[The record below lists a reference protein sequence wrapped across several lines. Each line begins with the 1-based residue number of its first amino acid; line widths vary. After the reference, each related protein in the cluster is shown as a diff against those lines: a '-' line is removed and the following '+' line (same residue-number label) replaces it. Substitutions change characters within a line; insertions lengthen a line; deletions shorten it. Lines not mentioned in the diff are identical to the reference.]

1 MDVYQ
6 IVTDRIMTA
15 LEMEEIPWQRPW
27 CSVNG
32 GAYNRVSGKRYSLIN
47 QMLLT
52 HTGEYATFKQWT
64 ELGGKVRKGEKG
76 EMVVF
81 FKWPD
86 QDQKE
91 QTEDNKEEIQE
102 DDRSRRP
109 VLKYYKVFHISQ
121 VEGVEPLESKM
132 PVYSSDPISIGEE
145 VFWNYV
151 RREGIR
157 VELEPSNEAYYSP
170 SRDLIHLP
178 ELSQYQYPA
187 EFYSTAFHEAAHS
200 TGHEIR
206 LARAGLKKAS
216 FGSEIYSKEEL
227 TVEITAAVLMNTLG
241 IENDHSIQNSSAYI
255 RGWLKALQN
264 NDRRLIVQAAS
275 QAEKATNY
283 ILGKQ
288 NTQMLMV

>member
-1 MDVYQ
+1 MPDVYQ
-6 IVTDRIMTA
+6 IVTDRVMAA
-15 LEMEEIPWQRPW
+15 LEMEEVPWQRPW
-27 CSVNG
+27 CCFNG
-32 GAYNRVSGKRYSLIN
+32 GAYNRVSGKHYSLIN

-86 QDQKE
+86 QKE
-91 QTEDNKEEIQE
+91 DSQTEDNKEETQE
-102 DDRSRRP
+102 YDRSRKP
-109 VLKYYKVFHISQ
+109 VLRYYKVFHISQ
-121 VEGVEPLESKM
+121 VEGVEPLESKV
-132 PVYSSDPISIGEE
+132 PVYSSDPISIGER

-170 SRDLIHLP
+170 TRDLIHLP

-200 TGHEIR
+200 TGHESR
-206 LARAGLKKAS
+206 LNRVGLKKAA
-216 FGSEIYSKEEL
+216 FGSELYSKEEL
-227 TVEITAAVLMNTLG
+227 TAELVSCMLLNTLH
-241 IENDHSIQNSSAYI
+241 IENDHSVTNSTAYI
-255 RGWLKALQN
+255 RGWLKALR
-264 NDRRLIVQAAS
+264 NDRRLIVQAAG
-275 QAEKATNY
+275 QAEKAVSL
-283 ILGKQ
+283 IL
-288 NTQMLMV
+288 NM

>member
-1 MDVYQ
+1 MPDVYQ

-32 GAYNRVSGKRYSLIN
+32 GAFNRISGKRYSLIN
-47 QMLLT
+47 QMLLS
-52 HTGEYATFKQWT
+52 HTGEYATFRQWT

-86 QDQKE
+86 QKEDQA
-91 QTEDNKEEIQE
+91 EDNKEETQTE
-102 DDRSRRP
+102 DRSRRP
-109 VLKYYKVFHISQ
+109 VLRYYKVFHISQ
-121 VEGVEPLESKM
+121 VYGVEPLERKV

-157 VELEPSNEAYYSP
+157 VELESSNEAYYSP
-170 SRDLIHLP
+170 TRDLIHLP
-178 ELSQYQYPA
+178 ELSQYQYPS
-187 EFYSTAFHEAAHS
+187 EFISTAFHEAAHS
-200 TGHEIR
+200 TGNEVR
-206 LARAGLKKAS
+206 LNRAGLKKAA
-216 FGSEIYSKEEL
+216 FGSEIYAKEEL
-227 TVEITAAVLMNTLG
+227 TAEISACVLTSTLG
-241 IENDHSIQNSSAYI
+241 IETDHSVQNSSAYI

-264 NDRRLIVQAAS
+264 DRRLIVQAAG
-275 QAEKATNY
+275 QAEKVVSF
-283 ILGKQ
+283 IL
-288 NTQMLMV
+288 NM

>member
-32 GAYNRVSGKRYSLIN
+32 GAFNRVSGKRYSLIN
-47 QMLLT
+47 QMLLS
-52 HTGEYATFKQWT
+52 HSGEYATFKQWT
-64 ELGGKVRKGEKG
+64 ELGGQIRKGEKG

-86 QDQKE
+86 QDKE
-91 QTEDNKEEIQE
+91 DQAEDNKEETQTE
-102 DDRSRRP
+102 DRSRRP
-109 VLKYYKVFHISQ
+109 VLRYYKVFHISQ
-121 VEGVEPLESKM
+121 VDGVEPLERKV

-170 SRDLIHLP
+170 TRDLIHLP
-178 ELSQYQYPA
+178 ELSQYPYPS
-187 EFYSTAFHEAAHS
+187 EFISTAFHEAAHS
-200 TGHEIR
+200 TGNEVR
-206 LARAGLKKAS
+206 LNRAGLKKAA

-227 TVEITAAVLMNTLG
+227 IAEISAAALLNTLG
-241 IENDHSIQNSSAYI
+241 IETDHSVQNSSAYI

-264 NDRRLIVQAAS
+264 DRRLIVQAAG
-275 QAEKATNY
+275 QAEKAVNF
-283 ILGKQ
+283 IL
-288 NTQMLMV
+288 NR

>member
-1 MDVYQ
+1 MPDVYQ

-32 GAYNRVSGKRYSLIN
+32 GAYNRVSGKHYSLIN

-86 QDQKE
+86 QDQEE
-91 QTEDNKEEIQE
+91 QTEDNKEETQE
-102 DDRSRRP
+102 DDRSLRP
-109 VLKYYKVFHISQ
+109 VLRYYKVFHISQ

-178 ELSQYQYPA
+178 ELRQYKDPS
-187 EFYSTAFHEAAHS
+187 ELCSTAFHEAAHS
-200 TGHEIR
+200 TGYEGR
-206 LARAGLKKAS
+206 LNRVGLKKAS
-216 FGSEIYSKEEL
+216 FGSETYSREEL
-227 TVEITAAVLMNTLG
+227 VAEISAAALLNTLG
-241 IENDHSIQNSSAYI
+241 IETDHSVQNSSAYI
-255 RGWLKALQN
+255 RGWLKALQD
-264 NDRRLIVQAAS
+264 DRRLVVQAAG
-275 QAEKATNY
+275 QAEKAVNY
-283 ILGKQ
+283 IL
-288 NTQMLMV
+288 NT

>member
-1 MDVYQ
+1 MPDVYQ
-6 IVTDRIMTA
+6 IVTDRVMAA
-15 LEMEEIPWQRPW
+15 LEMEEVPWQRPW
-27 CSVNG
+27 CSTNG
-32 GAYNRVSGKRYSLIN
+32 GAYNRVSGKHYSLIN
-47 QMLLT
+47 QMLLS
-52 HTGEYATFKQWT
+52 HSGEYATFKQWT

-86 QDQKE
+86 QKE
-91 QTEDNKEEIQE
+91 DSQTEDNKEETQE
-102 DDRSRRP
+102 YDRSRKP
-109 VLKYYKVFHISQ
+109 VLRYYKVFHISQ
-121 VEGVEPLESKM
+121 VEGVEPLESKV

-170 SRDLIHLP
+170 TRDLIHLP

-187 EFYSTAFHEAAHS
+187 EFISTAFHEAAHS
-200 TGHEIR
+200 TGDETR

-227 TVEITAAVLMNTLG
+227 TAEISAAALLNTLG
-241 IENDHSIQNSSAYI
+241 IETDHSVQNSSAYI
-255 RGWLKALQN
+255 CGWLKALQ
-264 NDRRLIVQAAS
+264 NDRRLIVQAAG
-275 QAEKATNY
+275 QAEKAVNM
-283 ILGKQ
+283 IL
-288 NTQMLMV
+288 NM

>member
-1 MDVYQ
+1 MADVFQ

-15 LEMEEIPWQRPW
+15 LEMEEVPWQRPW

-47 QMLLT
+47 QMLLS
-52 HTGEYATFKQWT
+52 HSGEYATYKQWT
-64 ELGGKVRKGEKG
+64 ALGGKIRKGEKG

-86 QDQKE
+86 QKE
-91 QTEDNKEEIQE
+91 DSQTEDA
-102 DDRSRRP
+102 
-109 VLKYYKVFHISQ
+109 
-121 VEGVEPLESKM
+121 
-132 PVYSSDPISIGEE
+132 IGEE
-145 VFWNYV
+145 VFWNYI

-178 ELSQYQYPA
+178 ELRQYKDPA
-187 EFYSTAFHEAAHS
+187 GFYSTAFHEAAHS
-200 TGHEIR
+200 TGHETR

-227 TVEITAAVLMNTLG
+227 TGEITAAALMNTLG

-255 RGWLKALQN
+255 CGWLKALQ
-264 NDRRLIVQAAS
+264 NDRRLIVQAAG
-275 QAEKATNY
+275 QAEKAVNM
-283 ILGKQ
+283 IL
-288 NTQMLMV
+288 NM

>member
-1 MDVYQ
+1 MPDVYQ
-6 IVTDRIMTA
+6 IVTDRVMAA
-15 LEMEEIPWQRPW
+15 LEMEEVPWQRPW

-32 GAYNRVSGKRYSLIN
+32 GAFNRVSGNRYSLIN

-91 QTEDNKEEIQE
+91 QTEDNKEETQE

-109 VLKYYKVFHISQ
+109 VLRYYKVFHISQ
-121 VEGVEPLESKM
+121 VDGVEPIEMRL
-132 PVYSSDPISIGEE
+132 PVYNADPIEEGEE

-151 RREGIR
+151 NREGIR

-170 SRDLIHLP
+170 TRDLIHLP
-178 ELSQYQYPA
+178 ELRQYKDPA
-187 EFYSTAFHEAAHS
+187 EFYSTAFPEAAHS
-200 TGHEIR
+200 TGHETR

-227 TVEITAAVLMNTLG
+227 TAEISACVLTSTLG
-241 IENDHSIQNSSAYI
+241 IETDHSVQNSSAYI
-255 RGWLKALQN
+255 RGWLKTLR
-264 NDRRLIVQAAS
+264 NDRRLIIQAAG
-275 QAEKATNY
+275 QAEKAVNY
-283 ILGKQ
+283 IL
-288 NTQMLMV
+288 NM

>member
-1 MDVYQ
+1 MPDVYQ
-6 IVTDRIMTA
+6 IVTDRVMAA
-15 LEMEEIPWQRPW
+15 LKMEEVPWQRPW
-27 CSVNG
+27 CCFNG
-32 GAYNRVSGKRYSLIN
+32 GAYNRVSGKHYSLIN

-86 QDQKE
+86 QKE
-91 QTEDNKEEIQE
+91 DSQTEDNKEETQE
-102 DDRSRRP
+102 YDRSRKP
-109 VLKYYKVFHISQ
+109 VLRYYKVFHISQ
-121 VEGVEPLESKM
+121 VEGVEPLESKV

-178 ELSQYQYPA
+178 ELRQYKDPA
-187 EFYSTAFHEAAHS
+187 AFYSTAFHEAAHS
-200 TGHEIR
+200 TGIEAR

-227 TVEITAAVLMNTLG
+227 TAEISACVLTNTLQ
-241 IENDHSIQNSSAYI
+241 IETDHSVQNSTAYI

-264 NDRRLIVQAAS
+264 DRRLIVQAAG
-275 QAEKATNY
+275 QAEKAVNM
-283 ILGKQ
+283 IL
-288 NTQMLMV
+288 NM

>member
-1 MDVYQ
+1 MSDVYQ
-6 IVTDRIMTA
+6 IVTDRVMAA
-15 LEMEEIPWQRPW
+15 LEMEEVPWQRPW
-27 CSVNG
+27 CSTNG
-32 GAYNRVSGKRYSLIN
+32 GAYNRVSGKHYSLIN
-47 QMLLT
+47 QMLLS
-52 HTGEYATFKQWT
+52 HSGEYATFKQWT

-86 QDQKE
+86 QKE
-91 QTEDNKEEIQE
+91 DSQTEDNKEETQE
-102 DDRSRRP
+102 YDRSRKP
-109 VLKYYKVFHISQ
+109 VLRYYKVFHISQ
-121 VEGVEPLESKM
+121 VEGVEPLESKV

-170 SRDLIHLP
+170 TRDLIHLP

-187 EFYSTAFHEAAHS
+187 EFISTAFHEAAHS
-200 TGHEIR
+200 TGDETR

-227 TVEITAAVLMNTLG
+227 TAEISAAALLNTLG
-241 IENDHSIQNSSAYI
+241 IETDHSVQNSSAYI
-255 RGWLKALQN
+255 CGWLKALQ
-264 NDRRLIVQAAS
+264 NDRRLIVQAAG
-275 QAEKATNY
+275 QAEKAVNM
-283 ILGKQ
+283 IL
-288 NTQMLMV
+288 NM

>member
-47 QMLLT
+47 QMLLS
-52 HTGEYATFKQWT
+52 HSGEYATFKQWT

-86 QDQKE
+86 QKEDQ
-91 QTEDNKEEIQE
+91 TAEDNKEETQE
-102 DDRSRRP
+102 EDRPRRP
-109 VLKYYKVFHISQ
+109 VLRYYKVFHISQ
-121 VEGVEPLESKM
+121 VEGVEPLKKQI

-145 VFWNYV
+145 VFWNYI

-187 EFYSTAFHEAAHS
+187 EFISTAFHEAAHS
-200 TGHEIR
+200 TGHETR

-227 TVEITAAVLMNTLG
+227 TAEISAAALTNTLR
-241 IENDHSIQNSSAYI
+241 IESDHSVQNSSAYV
-255 RGWLKALQN
+255 RGWLKTLR
-264 NDRRLIVQAAS
+264 NDRRLIIQAAG
-275 QAEKATNY
+275 QAEKAVNY
-283 ILGKQ
+283 IL
-288 NTQMLMV
+288 NM

>member
-1 MDVYQ
+1 MPDVYQ
-6 IVTDRIMTA
+6 IVTDRVMAA
-15 LEMEEIPWQRPW
+15 LEMEEVPWQRPW

-32 GAYNRVSGKRYSLIN
+32 GAYNRVSGKHYSLIN

-81 FKWPD
+81 FKWPNQDKED
-86 QDQKE
+86 Q
-91 QTEDNKEEIQE
+91 TAEDNKEETQE
-102 DDRSRRP
+102 YDRSRKP
-109 VLKYYKVFHISQ
+109 VLRYYKVFHISQ
-121 VEGVEPLESKM
+121 VEGVEPLESKV

-170 SRDLIHLP
+170 TRDLIHLP

-187 EFYSTAFHEAAHS
+187 EFISTAFHEAAHS
-200 TGHEIR
+200 TGDETR

-227 TVEITAAVLMNTLG
+227 IAEISACVLTNTLQ
-241 IENDHSIQNSSAYI
+241 IETDHSVQNSTAYI
-255 RGWLKALQN
+255 CGWLKALQN
-264 NDRRLIVQAAS
+264 DRRMIVQAAG
-275 QAEKATNY
+275 QAEKAVNY
-283 ILGKQ
+283 IL
-288 NTQMLMV
+288 NR

>member
-1 MDVYQ
+1 MPDVYQ
-6 IVTDRIMTA
+6 IVTDRVMAA
-15 LEMEEIPWQRPW
+15 LEMEEVPWQRPW
-27 CSVNG
+27 CCFNG
-32 GAYNRVSGKRYSLIN
+32 GAYNRVSGKHYSLIN

-86 QDQKE
+86 QKE
-91 QTEDNKEEIQE
+91 DSQTEDNKEETQE
-102 DDRSRRP
+102 YDRSRKP
-109 VLKYYKVFHISQ
+109 VLRYYKVFHISQ
-121 VEGVEPLESKM
+121 VEGVEPLESKV

-178 ELSQYQYPA
+178 ELRQYKDPA
-187 EFYSTAFHEAAHS
+187 AFYSTAFHEAAHS
-200 TGHEIR
+200 TGIEAR

-227 TVEITAAVLMNTLG
+227 TAEISAAALLNTLG
-241 IENDHSIQNSSAYI
+241 IETDHSVQNSSAYI
-255 RGWLKALQN
+255 CGWLKALQ
-264 NDRRLIVQAAS
+264 NDRRLIVQAAG
-275 QAEKATNY
+275 QAEKAANF
-283 ILGKQ
+283 IL
-288 NTQMLMV
+288 NR

>member
-1 MDVYQ
+1 MSDVYQ
-6 IVTDRIMTA
+6 IVTDRVMAA
-15 LEMEEIPWQRPW
+15 LGMEEVPWQRPW

-32 GAYNRVSGKRYSLIN
+32 GAYNRVSGKHYSLIN
-47 QMLLT
+47 QMLLS
-52 HTGEYATFKQWT
+52 HSGEYATFKQWT

-86 QDQKE
+86 QKEDQA
-91 QTEDNKEEIQE
+91 EDNKEETQE
-102 DDRSRRP
+102 YARSRKP
-109 VLKYYKVFHISQ
+109 VLRYYKVFHISQ
-121 VEGVEPLESKM
+121 VEGVEPLESKV

-170 SRDLIHLP
+170 TRDLIHLP

-187 EFYSTAFHEAAHS
+187 EFISTAFHEAAHS
-200 TGHEIR
+200 TGDETR

-227 TVEITAAVLMNTLG
+227 TAEISAAALLNTLG
-241 IENDHSIQNSSAYI
+241 IETDHSVQNSSAYI
-255 RGWLKALQN
+255 CGWLKALQ
-264 NDRRLIVQAAS
+264 NDRRLIVQAAG
-275 QAEKATNY
+275 QAEKAVNF
-283 ILGKQ
+283 IL
-288 NTQMLMV
+288 NR

>member
-1 MDVYQ
+1 MPDVYQ
-6 IVTDRIMTA
+6 IVTDRVMAA
-15 LEMEEIPWQRPW
+15 LEMEEVPWQRPW

-32 GAYNRVSGKRYSLIN
+32 GAYNRVSGKHYSLIN
-47 QMLLT
+47 QMLLS
-52 HTGEYATFKQWT
+52 HSGEYATFKQWT
-64 ELGGKVRKGEKG
+64 ELGGKVRKGGKG

-86 QDQKE
+86 QKE
-91 QTEDNKEEIQE
+91 DSQTEDNKEETQE
-102 DDRSRRP
+102 YDRSRKP
-109 VLKYYKVFHISQ
+109 VLRYYKVFHISQ
-121 VEGVEPLESKM
+121 VEGVEPLESKV

-178 ELSQYQYPA
+178 ELRQYKDPA
-187 EFYSTAFHEAAHS
+187 AFYSTAFHEAAHS
-200 TGHEIR
+200 TGIEAR

-227 TVEITAAVLMNTLG
+227 TAEISACVLTNTLQ
-241 IENDHSIQNSSAYI
+241 IETDHSVQNSTAYI

-264 NDRRLIVQAAS
+264 DRRLIVQAAG
-275 QAEKATNY
+275 QAEKAVNY
-283 ILGKQ
+283 IL
-288 NTQMLMV
+288 NR

>member
-1 MDVYQ
+1 MSDVYQ
-6 IVTDRIMTA
+6 IVTDRVMAA
-15 LEMEEIPWQRPW
+15 LEMEEVPWQRPW

-32 GAYNRVSGKRYSLIN
+32 GAYNRVSGKHYSLIN
-47 QMLLT
+47 QMLLS
-52 HTGEYATFKQWT
+52 HSGEYATFKQWT

-86 QDQKE
+86 QKE
-91 QTEDNKEEIQE
+91 DSQTEDNKEETQE
-102 DDRSRRP
+102 YDRSRKP
-109 VLKYYKVFHISQ
+109 VLRYYKVFHISQ
-121 VEGVEPLESKM
+121 VEGVEPLESKV

-170 SRDLIHLP
+170 TRDLIHLP

-187 EFYSTAFHEAAHS
+187 EFISTAFHEAAHS
-200 TGHEIR
+200 TGDETR

-227 TVEITAAVLMNTLG
+227 TAEISAAALLNTLG
-241 IENDHSIQNSSAYI
+241 IETDHSVQNSSAYI
-255 RGWLKALQN
+255 CGWLKALQ
-264 NDRRLIVQAAS
+264 NDRRLIVQAAG
-275 QAEKATNY
+275 QAEKAVNM
-283 ILGKQ
+283 IL
-288 NTQMLMV
+288 NM

>member
-91 QTEDNKEEIQE
+91 QTEDNKEETQE

-109 VLKYYKVFHISQ
+109 VLRYYKVFHISQ
-121 VEGVEPLESKM
+121 VDGVEPIERRL
-132 PVYSSDPISIGEE
+132 PVYNADPIEEGEE

-151 RREGIR
+151 NREGIR

-170 SRDLIHLP
+170 TRDLIHLP
-178 ELSQYQYPA
+178 ELRQYKDPA

-200 TGHEIR
+200 TGHETR

-227 TVEITAAVLMNTLG
+227 TAEISACVLTNTLG
-241 IENDHSIQNSSAYI
+241 IESDHSVQNSSAYI
-255 RGWLKALQN
+255 RGWLKALQ
-264 NDRRLIVQAAS
+264 DDKRMILFAAG
-275 QAEKATNY
+275 QAEKAVRY
-283 ILGKQ
+283 ILEEKM
-288 NTQMLMV
+288 TQAHMA